1 MAIIRGKLTY
11 DAEGMEGGRYHSR
24 VLHVPGDTSGLTI
37 GRGYDMKEKT
47 AEKIRTDLLAAGLV
61 EQLACTIAEAA
72 GLCGDDAR
80 CFISDHDLENFE
92 ISMDE
97 QERLFAATYDEMAA
111 DVRRICN
118 KKDCVSIYG
127 AVDWDELDDGIR
139 DVLVD
144 LRFRGDYA
152 PASRKKL
159 QKFVSANDRKGFA
172 AVLSERANWTHV
184 PQDRFERRVKYF
196 DSDEG

>member
-1 MAIIRGKLTY
+1 MAITRGKLTY
-11 DAEGMEGGRYHSR
+11 DAEGMEGGHYHSR
-24 VLHVPGDTSGLTI
+24 VLHVPGNTSGLTI

-47 AEKIRTDLLAAGLV
+47 AEKIRADLLAAGLN
-61 EQLACTIAEAA
+61 EQLAYTIAGAA

-80 CFISDHDLENFE
+80 CFISDHDLENIE

-97 QERLFAATYDEMAA
+97 QERLFVASYDEMAA

-118 KKDCVSIYG
+118 KKDCVKIYG
-127 AVDWDELDDGIR
+127 SVNWDELDDGIR

-144 LRFRGDYA
+144 LRFRGDYT

-159 QKFVSANDRKGFA
+159 QKFVSANDRQGFT
-172 AVLSERANWTHV
+172 AVLSERANWAHV
-184 PQDRFERRVKYF
+184 PQDRFERRVKYL
-196 DSDEG
+196 DPDDG